1 MESDLSKKTTAYLT
15 HELRAP
21 LTAIHCALE
30 LIEESGA
37 CSRRED
43 GQTLAIALRNTERL
57 KRLIDDILDLS
68 QVQSGRMTLST
79 QACEPAALVREAVE
93 SLEPWARKNGI
104 KLSAACAQ
112 SCAKV
117 SADPRRTVQVLVNL
131 ISNAIKF
138 TPAGGSIRV
147 SAEPGHREHAGTVG
161 FSVRDTGRGISQ
173 EDQRKLFRFFSK
185 VGSEEGRPE
194 GSGLGLALSRS
205 LVELQG
211 GAIEVESK
219 PSRGST
225 FRFTLPGQLP
235 AAAAKGPRSS
245 QRGRSPLAEGAA
257 AGSVD
262 DAARAEVAP
271 AVVVAEEAL
280 HHDAH
285 LRLGLV
291 DEDPVS
297 HEDPHVADLSADLLA
312 GE

>member
-21 LTAIHCALE
+21 LTAIRCALE

-37 CSRRED
+37 CSGRED

-68 QVQSGRMTLST
+68 QVQSGRMTLSRE
-79 QACEPAALVREAVE
+79 ACEPAALVREAVE
-93 SLEPWARKNGI
+93 SLEPWARRNGI
-104 KLSAACAQ
+104 KLSAACSQ

-147 SAEPGHREHAGTVG
+147 SAEPGRRDQAGTVG
-161 FSVRDTGRGISQ
+161 FSVRDTGRGISE

-219 PSRGST
+219 PSCGST
-225 FRFTLPGQLP
+225 FRFTLPIQLP
-235 AAAAKGPRSS
+235 
-245 QRGRSPLAEGAA
+245 A

-262 DAARAEVAP
+262 DAPRAEVAP
-271 AVVVAEEAL
+271 AVVVAEKAL

-285 LRLGLV
+285 LRFGLV